1 METEK
6 NNKNEQGQNENP
18 EQVILDGVLEDAKN
32 EVSELAFLKAE
43 LEKVKGE
50 AQRNAER
57 WVKSLQDIANYQDAI
72 TAMIKELGWDT
83 ETAIGKIGGFL
94 GKNVFDVIEVNAS
107 SKFQR

>member
-1 METEK
+1 M
-6 NNKNEQGQNENP
+6 NNKNEQGMNNNP
-18 EQVILDGVLEDAKN
+18 EQVNIEAVKDEQTVIDG
-32 EVSELAFLKAE
+32 LKAE

-57 WVKSLQDIANYQDAI
+57 WVKSLQDIAHYQDAI

>member
-1 METEK
+1 M
-6 NNKNEQGQNENP
+6 NNKNEQGMNNNP
-18 EQVILDGVLEDAKN
+18 EQVNIEAVKDEQTVIDG
-32 EVSELAFLKAE
+32 LKAE